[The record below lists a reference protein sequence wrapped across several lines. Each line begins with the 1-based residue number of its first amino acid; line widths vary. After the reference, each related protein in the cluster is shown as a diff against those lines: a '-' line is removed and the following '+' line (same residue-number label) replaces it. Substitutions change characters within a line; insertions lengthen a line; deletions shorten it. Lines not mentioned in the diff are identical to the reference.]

1 MVKFHGGLD
10 ILWKIEI
17 ELGIAIGMLVMWYM
31 INLEMFRSN
40 LLYLL
45 ERFSGF
51 VGVNALH
58 CMSWSNEE

>member
-17 ELGIAIGMLVMWYM
+17 ELAIAIGMLVMRYM

-58 CMSWSNEE
+58 CMS